1 MASPTSGRAGRLPAG
16 LAVVRHPDGAN
27 PPLPVVQQSDV
38 TRTPLGP
45 EIEVERREVEVAV
58 IGGGSSGLAAAAQ
71 ARAAGRDVL
80 VLEAADG
87 NEVMAIYAGPTIVAR
102 TPHGMLH
109 VHAHEV
115 IVATGAAEVHPVCP
129 GNDLAGL
136 LTARAAERLHAP
148 AWTLVGRCRSAC
160 HRQAS
165 HASVWTDGSSAS
177 RATARAVSARS

>member
-1 MASPTSGRAGRLPAG
+1 MPTGK
-16 LAVVRHPDGAN
+16 
-27 PPLPVVQQSDV
+27 
-38 TRTPLGP
+38 
-45 EIEVERREVEVAV
+45 
-58 IGGGSSGLAAAAQ
+58 
-71 ARAAGRDVL
+71 DVL

-136 LTARAAERLHAP
+136 VTARAAERLHA
-148 AWTLVGRCRSAC
+148 AGIDLG
-160 HRQAS
+160 
-165 HASVWTDGSSAS
+165 
-177 RATARAVSARS
+177 RAVSIGTPPADVPCERVDGRLVRFEGDGAGHVSAGRDGGSDDRRRDDDPVRHRDPRPGPRAA